1 MMRWIQRVLLPVIFI
16 MSILTSVVLA
26 SEIKSV
32 TLKIEGMTCI
42 TCPPAVKKAISRIEG
57 VQSVQVS
64 FWKGVAYVQYEEGK
78 VTVEDMIRAVERI
91 GYKARL

>member
-1 MMRWIQRVLLPVIFI
+1 MF
-16 MSILTSVVLA
+16 ILTSIVLPA
-26 SEIKSV
+26 EIKSV

-57 VQSVQVS
+57 VRSVEVS
-64 FWKGVAYVQYEEGK
+64 LRKGVAYVQYEEGK
-78 VTVEDMIRAVERI
+78 TTVEEMIKAVEQI